1 MITCTAQDATT
12 TICISDNATSTIQ
25 MATNSDYVVILLV
38 VIAALALLDLV
49 RRVLSADI
57 FGIKKTR

>member
-25 MATNSDYVVILLV
+25 MVTNSDYVVILLV
-38 VIAALALLDLV
+38 VLAALALLDLV
-49 RRVLSADI
+49 RRVLSADV
-57 FGIKKTR
+57 FGIKKIR